1 MIIVGKTVE
10 SYRMAL
16 ESEIIMWNG
25 FARALRSEEREA
37 FEALMDAC
45 RGYASAAGNATKPI
59 LFEPMVM
66 SILLYQQMSLQRL
79 QKELN
84 DLKGQPTS
92 QL

>member
-1 MIIVGKTVE
+1 MGKTVP

-16 ESEIIMWNG
+16 ENEINRWKG

-45 RGYASAAGNATKPI
+45 RSYASAGSNATKPI
-59 LFEPMVM
+59 IFEPMVM
-66 SILLYQQMSLQRL
+66 SVMLYQQMSLQKL

-84 DLKGQPTS
+84 ELKHQPKP
-92 QL
+92 

>member
-1 MIIVGKTVE
+1 MGKTVE

-16 ESEIIMWNG
+16 ESEINRWNG
-25 FARALRSEEREA
+25 FARALRSEERQA

-45 RGYASAAGNATKPI
+45 RSYASAAGNATRPI
-59 LFEPMVM
+59 LFEPMMM

-84 DLKGQPTS
+84 DLKQQPNP
-92 QL
+92 QPWQD

>member
-1 MIIVGKTVE
+1 LGKTVE

-16 ESEIIMWNG
+16 ESENSMWNG
-25 FARALRSEEREA
+25 FARALRSEERQA
-37 FEALMDAC
+37 FEALMDTC

-59 LFEPMVM
+59 LFEPMIM

-84 DLKGQPTS
+84 VLKGQPNPEP
-92 QL
+92 